1 MSPTGNST
9 NSKPLRVQDLRK
21 EMSKKSVRY
30 SKVSPNGETIITQFK
45 SRSNLEGVF
54 TNKSPLSNNSE
65 MTFHS
70 QNLRDKLETKQS
82 HKLLN
87 QSNVFRS
94 KNFSLPKKD
103 VKIINNEKFTDH
115 NKYSKEG
122 LNLMT
127 VESYKAQNKKSE
139 VDMLFMA

>member
-1 MSPTGNST
+1 M
-9 NSKPLRVQDLRK
+9 
-21 EMSKKSVRY
+21 
-30 SKVSPNGETIITQFK
+30 
-45 SRSNLEGVF
+45 
-54 TNKSPLSNNSE
+54 
-65 MTFHS
+65 
-70 QNLRDKLETKQS
+70 ETKQS

-87 QSNVFRS
+87 QSNVFRP

-122 LNLMT
+122 LNLLT